1 VRARARGRSL
11 KQGAWSLNRMHAWH
25 DIYVDDHLVE
35 KAFPV
40 VIEVPMGSKNK
51 YELDKETGLLKLDRV
66 LYSAVHY
73 PANYGFIPRTFCDD
87 GDPLDALVIGQEA
100 VVPLTIVEARAIGVM
115 RMRDEKGLDDK
126 IIAVSVQD
134 PAFTDYTDH
143 SQLPGYLLRE
153 IRRFFEDYKIL
164 EHKQVV
170 VEDFMGPPDAIRIVR
185 EALSLYRKLR
195 RGELGKI

>member
-1 VRARARGRSL
+1 
-11 KQGAWSLNRMHAWH
+11 MHAWH
-25 DIYVDDHLVE
+25 DIYVDDSLIQT
-35 KAFPV
+35 AFPV

-87 GDPLDALVIGQEA
+87 GDPLDALVLSQAE
-100 VVPLTIVEARAIGVM
+100 VVPLTILEARAIGVM

-126 IIAVSVQD
+126 IIAVSVRD

-143 SQLPGYLLRE
+143 TQLPGYLLRE
-153 IRRFFEDYKIL
+153 VKRFFEDYKVL
-164 EHKQVV
+164 EHKQVI
-170 VEDFMGPPDAIRIVR
+170 VEDFMGPSDAIRIVH
-185 EALSLYRKLR
+185 EALDLYRKLR
-195 RGELGKI
+195 RGELSKV